1 MLNKDQKVLIIGQ
14 GLAGT
19 ILAFSFEKAGI
30 PFEIYDDESISNS
43 SRVAAGLWNPIIAG
57 KYVLAWRSN
66 EFIPFLNQF
75 YPELERKLNASFFH
89 PKPIYKI
96 VMSEKERKYLNER
109 KFIEPASGFFEEV
122 EFDLNPN
129 FFHNPNL
136 GLVKINNSGWLDI
149 NNFLN
154 QAKAYFIQKKFFIR
168 ASETEKNAPISE
180 DDLKWVSE
188 TISFR
193 SKEYSKVIFCRG
205 YKDYL
210 NTLIPELKFNLVK
223 GETLI
228 IETEN
233 LGDQKIINGGV
244 FIIPLGNN
252 LYKVGSNYAW
262 NDLSELET
270 EKAKAEITQKLEQF
284 LKIPYK
290 IIEHKAGIRPS
301 TVGRKPFVGLHP
313 KNKKIGV
320 FGGLGT
326 RGVMTAPL
334 LAKQF
339 CDFILGDK
347 TAIFDDADL
356 RRLF

>member
-1 MLNKDQKVLIIGQ
+1 MIYKDREILIIGQ

-30 PFEIYDDESISNS
+30 PFKIYDDESSLNS

-75 YPELERKLNASFFH
+75 YPELEKKLNASFFF

-96 VMSEKERKYLNER
+96 VMSEKERKYLSER
-109 KFIEPASGFFEEV
+109 KFTPPASEFFEEI
-122 EFDLNPN
+122 EFDLNEKQLV
-129 FFHNPNL
+129 NPHL
-136 GLVKINNSGWLDI
+136 GLVKINQSGWLDI
-149 NNFLN
+149 NNFLDH
-154 QAKAYFIQKKFFIR
+154 AKSYFIQKQFFIR
-168 ASETEKNAPISE
+168 ASETEKNIAMNE
-180 DDLKWVSE
+180 DELKWESDCVR
-188 TISFR
+188 FR
-193 SKEYSKVIFCRG
+193 EEYFSKVIFSRG

-210 NTLIPELKFNLVK
+210 NSLFPQLRFNLVK

-233 LGDQKIINGGV
+233 LGENQIINGGV

-262 NDLSELET
+262 NDLSETPT
-270 EKAKAEITQKLEQF
+270 EKAKLEITQKLEAF

-290 IIEHKAGIRPS
+290 ILDHKAGIRPS
-301 TVGRKPFVGLHP
+301 TVGRKPFVGIHP
-313 KNKKIGV
+313 QNHKMGV

-334 LAKQF
+334 LANQLSE
-339 CDFILGDK
+339 FILGK
-347 TAIFDDADL
+347 ENAIFEDADL
-356 RRLF
+356 RRMF